1 MMLSSAVK
9 NQPEL
14 SITRG
19 VQVHQPEMVE
29 FCRKLSYTII
39 IQKGRSDFNR
49 TAELL
54 WKGFP
59 GYIEKRRQIRYN
71 KHKLINNETVDRSV
85 L

>member
-1 MMLSSAVK
+1 MLSSAVK
-9 NQPEL
+9 NQSEL
-14 SITRG
+14 SITRD
-19 VQVHQPEMVE
+19 VQIHQPEMVE

-39 IQKGRSDFNR
+39 IQKEKSDFNR

-54 WKGFP
+54 RKGFS

>member
-9 NQPEL
+9 NQSEL
-14 SITRG
+14 SITRD
-19 VQVHQPEMVE
+19 VQIHQPEMVE

-39 IQKGRSDFNR
+39 IQKEKSDFNR

-54 WKGFP
+54 RKGFP

>member
-1 MMLSSAVK
+1 MLSSAVK

-14 SITRG
+14 SITCG
-19 VQVHQPEMVE
+19 VQIHQPEMVE

-71 KHKLINNETVDRSV
+71 KQKLINNETVDRSV

>member
-14 SITRG
+14 SITRD
-19 VQVHQPEMVE
+19 VQIHQPEMVE

-39 IQKGRSDFNR
+39 IQKEKSDFNQ

-54 WKGFP
+54 RKGFP

>member
-1 MMLSSAVK
+1 MLSSAVK
-9 NQPEL
+9 NQSEL
-14 SITRG
+14 SITRD
-19 VQVHQPEMVE
+19 VQIHQPEMVE

-39 IQKGRSDFNR
+39 KQKEKSDFNQ
-49 TAELL
+49 TAKLL
-54 WKGFP
+54 RKGFP

>member
-1 MMLSSAVK
+1 MLSSAMK
-9 NQPEL
+9 NQLEL
-14 SITRG
+14 SITRD
-19 VQVHQPEMVE
+19 VQIHQQEMVE

-39 IQKGRSDFNR
+39 IQKEKSDFNQ

-54 WKGFP
+54 RKGFP

>member
-1 MMLSSAVK
+1 MMLSSAMK
-9 NQPEL
+9 NQLEL
-14 SITRG
+14 SITRD
-19 VQVHQPEMVE
+19 VQIHQPEMVE

-39 IQKGRSDFNR
+39 IQKEKSDFNQ

-54 WKGFP
+54 RKGFP

>member
-1 MMLSSAVK
+1 MLSSAVK

-14 SITRG
+14 SITCG
-19 VQVHQPEMVE
+19 VQIHQPEMVE

>member
-1 MMLSSAVK
+1 MLSSAVK
-9 NQPEL
+9 NQSEL
-14 SITRG
+14 SITRD
-19 VQVHQPEMVE
+19 VQIHQPEMVE

-39 IQKGRSDFNR
+39 IQKEKSDFNQ

-54 WKGFP
+54 RKGFP
-59 GYIEKRRQIRYN
+59 GCIEKRRQIRYN

>member
-1 MMLSSAVK
+1 MLSSAVK

-14 SITRG
+14 SITRD
-19 VQVHQPEMVE
+19 VQIHQPEMVE

-39 IQKGRSDFNR
+39 IQKEKSDFNR

>member
-1 MMLSSAVK
+1 MLSSAVK

-14 SITRG
+14 SITRD
-19 VQVHQPEMVE
+19 VQIHQPEMVE

-39 IQKGRSDFNR
+39 IKKEKSDFNQ
-49 TAELL
+49 TAKLL
-54 WKGFP
+54 RKGFP

-71 KHKLINNETVDRSV
+71 KHKLINNETVDRSD

>member
-1 MMLSSAVK
+1 MLSSAVK

-14 SITRG
+14 SITRD
-19 VQVHQPEMVE
+19 VQIHQPEMVE

-39 IQKGRSDFNR
+39 IQKEKSDFNQ
-49 TAELL
+49 TAKLL

>member
-1 MMLSSAVK
+1 MLSSAVK
-9 NQPEL
+9 NQLEL

-19 VQVHQPEMVE
+19 VQIHQPEMVE

-39 IQKGRSDFNR
+39 IQKEKSDFNR

>member
-1 MMLSSAVK
+1 MLSSAMK
-9 NQPEL
+9 NQLEL
-14 SITRG
+14 SITRD
-19 VQVHQPEMVE
+19 VQIHQPEMVE

-39 IQKGRSDFNR
+39 IQKEKSDFNR

-54 WKGFP
+54 RKGFP

>member
-1 MMLSSAVK
+1 MLSSAVK
-9 NQPEL
+9 NQSEL
-14 SITRG
+14 SITR
-19 VQVHQPEMVE
+19 E
-29 FCRKLSYTII
+29 LSYTII
-39 IQKGRSDFNR
+39 IQKEKSDFNQ

-54 WKGFP
+54 RKGFP

>member
-1 MMLSSAVK
+1 MLSSAVK
-9 NQPEL
+9 NQSEL
-14 SITRG
+14 SITRD
-19 VQVHQPEMVE
+19 VQIHQPEMVE

-39 IQKGRSDFNR
+39 IQKGRSDFNQ
-49 TAELL
+49 TAKLL
-54 WKGFP
+54 RKGFP

>member
-1 MMLSSAVK
+1 MLSSAVK
-9 NQPEL
+9 NQSEL
-14 SITRG
+14 SITRD
-19 VQVHQPEMVE
+19 VQIHQPEMVE

-39 IQKGRSDFNR
+39 IQKEKSDFNR

>member
-1 MMLSSAVK
+1 MLSSAVK
-9 NQPEL
+9 NQSEL
-14 SITRG
+14 SITRD
-19 VQVHQPEMVE
+19 VQIHQPEMVE

-39 IQKGRSDFNR
+39 IQKEKSDFNQ
-49 TAELL
+49 TAKLL
-54 WKGFP
+54 LKGFP

>member
-1 MMLSSAVK
+1 MLSSAVK
-9 NQPEL
+9 NQSEL
-14 SITRG
+14 SITRD
-19 VQVHQPEMVE
+19 VQIHQPEMVE

-39 IQKGRSDFNR
+39 IQKEKSDFNR
-49 TAELL
+49 TAKLL
-54 WKGFP
+54 RKGFP

>member
-1 MMLSSAVK
+1 MLSSAVK

-19 VQVHQPEMVE
+19 VQIHQPEMVE

-39 IQKGRSDFNR
+39 IQKEKSDFNQ
-49 TAELL
+49 TAKLL
-54 WKGFP
+54 RKGLP

>member
-1 MMLSSAVK
+1 MLSSAVK
-9 NQPEL
+9 NQSEL
-14 SITRG
+14 SITRD
-19 VQVHQPEMVE
+19 VQIHQSEMVE

-39 IQKGRSDFNR
+39 IQKEKSDFNQ

-54 WKGFP
+54 RKGFP

>member
-1 MMLSSAVK
+1 MLSSAVK
-9 NQPEL
+9 NQSEL
-14 SITRG
+14 SITRD
-19 VQVHQPEMVE
+19 VQIHQPETVE

-39 IQKGRSDFNR
+39 IQKEKSDFNQ

-54 WKGFP
+54 RKGFP

>member
-1 MMLSSAVK
+1 MLSSAVK
-9 NQPEL
+9 NQSEL
-14 SITRG
+14 SITRD
-19 VQVHQPEMVE
+19 VQIHQPEMVE

-39 IQKGRSDFNR
+39 IQKEKSDFNQ

-54 WKGFP
+54 RKGFP
-59 GYIEKRRQIRYN
+59 GYIEKSRQIRYN

>member
-1 MMLSSAVK
+1 MLSSAMK
-9 NQPEL
+9 NQLEL
-14 SITRG
+14 SITRD
-19 VQVHQPEMVE
+19 VQIHQPEMVE

-39 IQKGRSDFNR
+39 IQKEKSDFNQ

-54 WKGFP
+54 RKGFP

>member
-1 MMLSSAVK
+1 MLSSAVK

-14 SITRG
+14 SITCG
-19 VQVHQPEMVE
+19 VQIHQPEMVE

-39 IQKGRSDFNR
+39 IQKEKSDFNQ
-49 TAELL
+49 TAKLL
-54 WKGFP
+54 RKGFP

>member
-1 MMLSSAVK
+1 MLSSAVK
-9 NQPEL
+9 NQSEL
-14 SITRG
+14 SITRD
-19 VQVHQPEMVE
+19 VQIHQPEMVE

-39 IQKGRSDFNR
+39 IQKEKSDFNQ
-49 TAELL
+49 TTELL
-54 WKGFP
+54 RKGFP

>member
-1 MMLSSAVK
+1 MLSSAVK

-19 VQVHQPEMVE
+19 VQTHQPEMVE

-39 IQKGRSDFNR
+39 IQKEKSDFNR

>member
-1 MMLSSAVK
+1 MLSSAVK
-9 NQPEL
+9 NQSEL
-14 SITRG
+14 SITRD
-19 VQVHQPEMVE
+19 VQIHQPEMVE

-39 IQKGRSDFNR
+39 IQKEKSDFNQ

>member
-1 MMLSSAVK
+1 MLSSAMK
-9 NQPEL
+9 NQLEL
-14 SITRG
+14 SITRD
-19 VQVHQPEMVE
+19 VQIHQPEMVE

-39 IQKGRSDFNR
+39 IQKEKSDFNR

>member
-1 MMLSSAVK
+1 MLSSAVK

-14 SITRG
+14 SITCG
-19 VQVHQPEMVE
+19 VQIHQPEMVE

-39 IQKGRSDFNR
+39 IQKGRSDFNQ

>member
-1 MMLSSAVK
+1 MLSSAVK
-9 NQPEL
+9 NQSEL
-14 SITRG
+14 SITRD
-19 VQVHQPEMVE
+19 VQIHQPEMVE

-39 IQKGRSDFNR
+39 IQKGRSDFNQ

-54 WKGFP
+54 RKGFP

>member
-1 MMLSSAVK
+1 MLSSAVK
-9 NQPEL
+9 NQSEL
-14 SITRG
+14 SITRD
-19 VQVHQPEMVE
+19 VQIHQPEMVE

-39 IQKGRSDFNR
+39 IQKEKSDFNR

-54 WKGFP
+54 RKGFP

>member
-1 MMLSSAVK
+1 MLSSAVK

-14 SITRG
+14 SITRD
-19 VQVHQPEMVE
+19 VQIHQPEMVE

-39 IQKGRSDFNR
+39 IQKEKSDFNR

-71 KHKLINNETVDRSV
+71 KHKLINNETVERSV